1 MVQKLKTEISIDL
14 AGNLSDKAK
23 RYGNSMSDFAKKSDK
38 AMAMMN
44 QSVRA
49 ASKGIDSLGNRTII
63 GLGAAGFAFERTFIK
78 TAANFETLAASMQ
91 SIMGS
96 ESGAASALGW
106 IEDFTQSTP
115 YALDEVTQS
124 FIRLKAYGLDPM
136 DGTMQAI
143 ADQASKMGGSAEQ
156 VEGIATALG
165 QAWTKGKLQAEEM
178 NQMLERGVP
187 VYEYLQK
194 ASKDLGKNFGKGFS
208 TAQIQDMASKGQL
221 TRSAIQDLIR
231 VMGEETK
238 GSAELQMKTWN
249 GMISNMGDHWS
260 LFQKDVMN
268 SGTFDLLKDE
278 LGEFLGMLDQMKS
291 TGEYDEF
298 VEKVGKDL
306 VNGFKAAAEAA
317 RDIKDAGKE
326 IIPVVRDISSF
337 AGSMVEVVGGY
348 GNLAKIMASI
358 YAINKVLAVSGALK
372 GGVALAKG
380 GITAGGWIYDKAS
393 GKKKGHGALASGLS
407 SLSATPV
414 FITNWPSG
422 GYGTPLIPDLN
433 PDSNDTKNPKANKLG
448 KLIDVAGKVF
458 ITGYVMEELFG
469 DTEVAQ
475 KMKKTTLAD
484 VFPSVFDSN
493 TKESETTGDKL
504 RKQIEQQLPAYVT
517 GNYNQFQPQSNYP
530 MGGDLRVK
538 VDVSDNRVET
548 SIETSSPSI
557 KVDPD
562 TGVN

>member
-1 MVQKLKTEISIDL
+1 MAQKLKTEISIDL

-38 AMAMMN
+38 AMAMLN

-49 ASKGIDSLGNRTII
+49 ASRGIDSLGNRTIV

-278 LGEFLGMLDQMKS
+278 LGEFLGMLEQMKS
-291 TGEYDEF
+291 TGEYDEL
-298 VEKVGKDL
+298 VETVGQNL
-306 VNGFKAAAEAA
+306 VDSFRTAAEAA
-317 RDIKDAGKE
+317 QGLKDVGDGLLPILKAVGTGAQA
-326 IIPVVRDISSF
+326 ISD
-337 AGSMVEVVGGY
+337 AVGGY
-348 GNLAKIMASI
+348 GNLAKILASV
-358 YAINKVLAVSGALK
+358 YALNKAISISAPILK
-372 GGVALAKG
+372 GGAA
-380 GITAGGWIYDKAS
+380 AGGWIYDKAS

-414 FITNWPSG
+414 FVTNWPSG
-422 GYGTPLIPDLN
+422 GGFGAPMIPDLS
-433 PDSNDTKNPKANKLG
+433 PDSNNPKSRKANKF
-448 KLIDVAGKVF
+448 GKVIDIAGEAF
-458 ITGYVMEELFG
+458 AVGFAMEALFG
-469 DTEVAQ
+469 DTEIAQ